1 MDLKLTYFNRAS
13 NLSNENGGNSI
24 TLPDSDQVCGWSPEV
39 DCAAAAEKDDDE
51 SAERFG
57 RKTSSQT

>member
-1 MDLKLTYFNRAS
+1 MAEFSRTS
-13 NLSNENGGNSI
+13 PNS
-24 TLPDSDQVCGWSPEV
+24 DKVCCRSPEV
-39 DCAAAAEKDDDE
+39 DGAAATEKDDDE